1 MNNTEMTRMKWII
14 SQFCVCFFSSSSSK
28 GHIKGLH
35 NLKREETI
43 QFSSFLFLISFL
55 PFPLTIFKE
64 HSLKMLE
71 KEKAISFFAFTSH
84 HIQTA
89 LFENVRE
96 KRKQFP
102 FLLFLSPYSD
112 SKEDKK
118 EFKFLLCFFLSPYS
132 DSTHFPLPP

>member
-1 MNNTEMTRMKWII
+1 MNNTEMTRMKSII
-14 SQFCVCFFSSSSSK
+14 SQFCVCFFSSSSK
-28 GHIKGLH
+28 GHIKGL

-89 LFENVRE
+89 LIENVRE

>member
-1 MNNTEMTRMKWII
+1 MNNTEMTRMKSII
-14 SQFCVCFFSSSSSK
+14 SQFCVCFFSSSSK
-28 GHIKGLH
+28 GHIKGL

-102 FLLFLSPYSD
+102 FLLFLLTTFRQHSLKMS
-112 SKEDKK
+112 EKK
-118 EFKFLLCFFLSPYS
+118 AISFFA
-132 DSTHFPLPP
+132 FPLTIFRHHSR